1 MNQKHDIEQFIRA
14 CRQGNRQAQF
24 AIYQQYAKAMLNT
37 SFRILNHQQDAE
49 DALQEAFLKAFRQ
62 IDQYR
67 SEASFGAW
75 LKRIVV
81 NTSVSHLRKRR
92 NISELDQADISDPP
106 FEGEQDSNREKVNID
121 LAYQALHSLPDG
133 YRTVFSLFVMEGYD
147 HQEISQILDVSVS
160 TSKSQYHRAKKLL
173 QQQCRTY
180 QTLYRFHTHVNLK
193 DIHSIFRYLFY

>member
-147 HQEISQILDVSVS
+147 HQEIGQILGISVS
-160 TSKSQYHRAKKLL
+160 TSISQLSRAKKKIRSMIKER
-173 QQQCRTY
+173 QEASWI
-180 QTLYRFHTHVNLK
+180 N
-193 DIHSIFRYLFY
+193 